1 MGNKENK
8 NKKMKS
14 ENLNREKKEK
24 KYLFYLTSVSIYGC
38 LCSLFMCK
46 HLLIKQTISTP

>member
-8 NKKMKS
+8 NNKMKS

-24 KYLFYLTSVSIYGC
+24 KVPFLFNFSQYLWVPM
-38 LCSLFMCK
+38 LFVYV
-46 HLLIKQTISTP
+46 